1 MFRCYLSEACPFL
14 MRDREVE
21 DMGGRGGVEEL
32 RGVERRETL
41 IRIHCVRGKIY
52 FNRRGKKENIV

>member
-1 MFRCYLSEACPFL
+1 

-32 RGVERRETL
+32 RGIEGRETNQGTLCEGEKSIL
-41 IRIHCVRGKIY
+41 IEGEKR
-52 FNRRGKKENIV
+52 KKVV

>member
-41 IRIHCVRGKIY
+41 IRIHCVRGKKSILIEGEK
-52 FNRRGKKENIV
+52 RKT

>member
-1 MFRCYLSEACPFL
+1 